1 LIRFNHNGGTFMSK
15 NKTKLNLNRRN
26 FLTGT
31 AALAGAA
38 ATASFVPISIANAN
52 HSPLN
57 ENTKGLPDFISW
69 KDRSALIVHSNKG
82 IETHRSAI
90 GESLITPNRNVYIR
104 NNMPTMTDDQIGN
117 RKNWK
122 VSIEGVKNPKTF
134 TLAQLQ
140 KLGHTT
146 MATILQC
153 SGNGRGFF
161 KHKPRGSQWKTGAA
175 ACIFWTGVPMKTVVD
190 ACGGIS
196 GDSVYMTS
204 EGVDHV
210 PTGLDPKKAM
220 IARSVPKK
228 VYKDAMLAWEM
239 NGVPVPNSHGGPLR
253 MITPGYFGINNVKH
267 LGKVAFTSQESSVKY
282 MKKSYRIS
290 PIGKKGSQYPSCWEM
305 PVKSWIT
312 RPTDET
318 GTVKAGK
325 VQIVGVAMGGTR
337 KVKSVKVSVDGGSS
351 WKKAKFI
358 GPDLGKYA
366 WRQFVFETTLTSGKY
381 NIASLASNGKDKQ
394 PELRMENRRGYAH
407 NGWKD
412 HSVNITVV

>member
-1 LIRFNHNGGTFMSK
+1 MSK
-15 NKTKLNLNRRN
+15 TKTKLNLNRRN

-38 ATASFVPISIANAN
+38 ATASVVPISIANAN

-57 ENTKGLPDFISW
+57 ENTKGLPDFIDW

-104 NNMPTMTDDQIGN
+104 NNMPTMTDEQIGN

-134 TLAQLQ
+134 TLAELQ

-239 NGVPVPNSHGGPLR
+239 NGVPVPNAHGGPLR

-366 WRQFVFETTLTSGKY
+366 WRQFVFETTLSSGKY

>member
-1 LIRFNHNGGTFMSK
+1 MNK

-31 AALAGAA
+31 AAFASAA
-38 ATASFVPISIANAN
+38 ATASVIPISIANAN

-57 ENTKGLPDFISW
+57 ENTKGLPDFIDW

-104 NNMPTMTDDQIGN
+104 NNMPTMTDEQIGN

-134 TLAQLQ
+134 TLAELQ

-239 NGVPVPNSHGGPLR
+239 NGVPVPNAHGGPLR

-366 WRQFVFETTLTSGKY
+366 WRQFVFETTLSSGKY

>member
-1 LIRFNHNGGTFMSK
+1 MKKRILKVDTSK
-15 NKTKLNLNRRN
+15 RN
-26 FLTGT
+26 FLTGSV
-31 AALAGAA
+31 ALAGVAA
-38 ATASFVPISIANAN
+38 ATSVLPISIANAN
-52 HSPLN
+52 HKDSSP
-57 ENTKGLPDFISW
+57 KGLPSFISW
-69 KDRSALIVHSNKG
+69 KDRNALIVHSDKG

-90 GESLITPNRNVYIR
+90 GESLITPNRNIYIR
-104 NNMPTMTDDQIGN
+104 NNMPTMSDGQIGN
-117 RKNWK
+117 KNNWK
-122 VSIEGVKNPKTF
+122 VSVKGVKNPKTF
-134 TLAQLQ
+134 TLAQLK

-161 KHKPRGSQWKTGAA
+161 EHKVRGSQWKTGAA
-175 ACIFWTGVPMKTVVD
+175 ACVLWTGVPMKLVVD
-190 ACGGIS
+190 ACGGI
-196 GDSVYMTS
+196 DSDAVFMTS
-204 EGVDHV
+204 AGVDHE
-210 PTGLDPKKAM
+210 PTGLDPKKAKVE
-220 IARSVPKK
+220 RSVPKK

-239 NGVPVPNSHGGPLR
+239 NGVPLPNAHGGPVR
-253 MITPGYFGINNVKH
+253 MVTPGYFGINNVKH
-267 LGKVAFTSQESSVKY
+267 LGQVAFTKTESTVKY
-282 MKKSYRIS
+282 MKSSYRIS

-325 VQIVGVAMGGTR
+325 VQIVGVAMGGTK
-337 KVKSVKVSVDGGSS
+337 KVRGVKVSIDGGQN

-366 WRQFVFETTLTSGKY
+366 WRQFVFEANLSPGNY
-381 NIASLASNGKDKQ
+381 NLASKASAGGKSQ

-412 HSVNITVV
+412 HSVNIKVV